1 MTSELEELTKKQDQ
15 DLSEQD
21 TEHLDQAARIK
32 GQISALRR
40 RRSRLVSQLTVV
52 KANLESGMSPTTED
66 IAELQEYFPNADIV
80 RLETIEGFHR
90 KMQAILTGE
99 MTNEVDRLEL
109 LIAAAT
115 EEMRLLEEEQRKLG
129 IPTHV
134 SKKFLDKVVELE
146 RRIAVLK
153 AQNKGFEDRKKLDE
167 ETKSAKNQLI
177 AAREEQLSKLQA
189 VINQEMVR
197 LNDFIYDKKRYAP
210 EIKFSDTRTGKPDY
224 TFGCKWNTGT
234 GENFKNLI
242 IFDLCILAATE
253 LPALIHDSLIFK
265 NIADLPIDKIMALYV
280 QSKKQI
286 FISFDKKEAFDDFT
300 AKTVY
305 DTRVIELY
313 DDGGELFGWSWAKKE
328 EGPDASKKEEKSNS

>member
-1 MTSELEELTKKQDQ
+1 MT
-15 DLSEQD
+15 
-21 TEHLDQAARIK
+21 
-32 GQISALRR
+32 
-40 RRSRLVSQLTVV
+40 
-52 KANLESGMSPTTED
+52 
-66 IAELQEYFPNADIV
+66 
-80 RLETIEGFHR
+80 
-90 KMQAILTGE
+90 
-99 MTNEVDRLEL
+99 
-109 LIAAAT
+109 
-115 EEMRLLEEEQRKLG
+115 
-129 IPTHV
+129 
-134 SKKFLDKVVELE
+134 
-146 RRIAVLK
+146 
-153 AQNKGFEDRKKLDE
+153 
-167 ETKSAKNQLI
+167 
-177 AAREEQLSKLQA
+177 
-189 VINQEMVR
+189 
-197 LNDFIYDKKRYAP
+197 FIYDKKRYAP

-328 EGPDASKKEEKSNS
+328 DGPGKSEKEDKK